1 MQRKILASAQAE
13 LEEAFD
19 FYENRQLGLGNEI
32 TADFESAVR
41 EILRNPSIGRRL
53 SGNVRRWPFHQF
65 PYALIYQI
73 RQDTIL
79 IVAVAHFRRKPD
91 YWRNRLAPGKGR

>member
-1 MQRKILASAQAE
+1 MQREILASAQAE

-19 FYENRQLGLGNEI
+19 FYEGRRPGFGDEL
-32 TADFESAVR
+32 TADFESAVA
-41 EILRNPSIGRRL
+41 EILQNPAIGRRL
-53 SGNVRRWPFHQF
+53 AGDVRRWSLHQF

-73 RQDTIL
+73 RPNFIL

-91 YWRNRLAPGKGR
+91 YWRNRLRREKRP